1 MNRQTRLN
9 CVQPLNDAWRSL
21 LLYLYSAAVA
31 VIPND
36 YGRYIAQA
44 MLVATRASLTTVAIP
59 SPTSVKRTRTSAASM
74 RDSTSVR
81 RFTAHCGRHDYT
93 IISSAHTHLL
103 PTVAYIQA
111 FD

>member
-21 LLYLYSAAVA
+21 LLYLYSAAVV

-44 MLVATRASLTTVAIP
+44 MLVANRASLTTVAIP
-59 SPTSVKRTRTSAASM
+59 SPTSVKRTRTSAASVIPLL
-74 RDSTSVR
+74 SVDLLL
-81 RFTAHCGRHDYT
+81 TAGGMTTRLSRQLIRTYFK
-93 IISSAHTHLL
+93 L
-103 PTVAYIQA
+103 
-111 FD
+111 